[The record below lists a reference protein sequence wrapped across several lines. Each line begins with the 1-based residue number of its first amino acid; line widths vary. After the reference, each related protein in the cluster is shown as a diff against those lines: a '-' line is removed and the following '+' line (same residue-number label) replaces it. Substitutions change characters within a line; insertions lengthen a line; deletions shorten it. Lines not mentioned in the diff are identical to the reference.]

1 MITSI
6 FFSATDRSFLAAECR
21 FVKAMF
27 LFFWPLDVTYG
38 CQIKQCWTG
47 AWLASAVIE
56 YVTYHRQIS

>member
-47 AWLASAVIE
+47 A
-56 YVTYHRQIS
+56 